1 MYRNVLLPQL
11 RRAPWRTA
19 LFLMLL
25 ATATAFF
32 CLSGNL
38 YLNSKRNIVL
48 AEDAFSTVAYLEFYQ
63 AMAKDGVYTTVTAS
77 NYAGTFSVVT
87 DDFDLNRLLMLPGS
101 DTDRKDVTIYLS
113 DDEGKSWNISRKL
126 VDTMSAYSTLT
137 VLPDGTIGC
146 IVEVGK
152 HVTPTDVGMRMIYYN
167 FSLDWV
173 LNK

>member
-1 MYRNVLLPQL
+1 MSIRNPQKGFRKFAISKNKGETWQPAHVHETL
-11 RRAPWRTA
+11 IDPACNGDIIRYNYGGR
-19 LFLMLL
+19 
-25 ATATAFF
+25 
-32 CLSGNL
+32 N
-38 YLNSKRNIVL
+38 YLIQS
-48 AEDAFSTVAYLEFYQ
+48 
-63 AMAKDGVYTTVTAS
+63 
-77 NYAGTFSVVT
+77 
-87 DDFDLNRLLMLPGS
+87 LPGS